1 MIISGKARLACV
13 IGWPVAH
20 SRSPR
25 LHGYWL
31 NHYGID
37 AAYVPLAVAP
47 AEFKRAFRVLVRL
60 GFRGGNITL
69 PHKRVALGLVDE
81 VDAAASR
88 IGAVNTFTVREDGSV
103 LGANTDGFGF
113 MANLIEGAPGRG
125 VPRPGMRS
133 CSAPAAPPER
143 SRWRSLAL
151 VCRRSESSIGHT
163 RELAPW
169 RASSAASPAFL
180 RGSGAAR
187 RSKARRCWSTPRALG
202 MTGQGP
208 LAIDLAALPR
218 DAVVA
223 DIVYDPLQT
232 ELLVAAAARGNPAV
246 DGLGMLLHQA
256 RPGFASWFGV
266 EPEVTPALRALV
278 LADLAGSV

>member
-31 NHYGID
+31 DHYGID

-47 AEFKRAFRVLVRL
+47 AELKRAFRALVRL

-113 MANLIEGAPGRG
+113 MVNLTEGAP
-125 VPRPGMRS
+125 
-133 CSAPAAPPER
+133 A
-143 SRWRSLAL
+143 
-151 VCRRSESSIGHT
+151 
-163 RELAPW
+163 W
-169 RASSAASPAFL
+169 RAATGHAVVLGA
-180 RGSGAAR
+180 GGAAR
-187 RSKARRCWSTPRALG
+187 AIAVALVGAGVPEIRIINRTRSRARALARQFGGVARVFAWERRGQALEGAALLVNTTALG

-266 EPEVTPALRALV
+266 EPEVTPALRAFV